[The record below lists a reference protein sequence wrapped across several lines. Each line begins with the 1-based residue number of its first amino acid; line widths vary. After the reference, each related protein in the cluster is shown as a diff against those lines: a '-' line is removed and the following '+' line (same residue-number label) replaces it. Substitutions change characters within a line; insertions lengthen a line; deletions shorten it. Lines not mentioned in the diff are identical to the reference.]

1 MLEFVGEVALD
12 LVGLVVNP
20 DVKPLHPVACAVA
33 AVAVIAWLAAG
44 LAGIYLEDGVIAL

>member
-1 MLEFVGEVALD
+1 MLRFAEEVAYD

-33 AVAVIAWLAAG
+33 AVAVIAWLTPRSRA
-44 LAGIYLEDGVIAL
+44 

>member
-1 MLEFVGEVALD
+1 MLKFAGEVVGD

-44 LAGIYLEDGVIAL
+44 LVGIYLEDGVIAL